1 MIAIA
6 VIDAVDV
13 VGVIDVAIVA
23 IDVVDIVVGLFSV
36 RGSGFGFSRSQF
48 TYRTEFYICI
58 RTFLELFYTSI
69 RKVLELSW
77 K

>member
-13 VGVIDVAIVA
+13 VGVIDVAVVA

-36 RGSGFGFSRSQF
+36 RGSGPGCAGAGSPCPQALYSYKTNVIQM
-48 TYRTEFYICI
+48 
-58 RTFLELFYTSI
+58 
-69 RKVLELSW
+69 
-77 K
+77 

>member
-36 RGSGFGFSRSQF
+36 RGSGPGATGAGLPIAQNFIF
-48 TYRTEFYICI
+48 
-58 RTFLELFYTSI
+58 
-69 RKVLELSW
+69 V
-77 K
+77 